1 MCSFNPVNFC
11 TLLKYFHKKW
21 SQVVFCSTEH
31 IFWLVL
37 VFEKPLNLML
47 LVHRVQMRNFDLANF
62 LLYNIYWKEFH
73 ARTTLNSQVVFLNG
87 TTMQIVVQ
95 SGKGLYEM
103 WTNNHI
109 LGIWLKSNILIVTL
123 ICFGSYQNIHIY
135 VFNNYLCP

>member
-1 MCSFNPVNFC
+1 M
-11 TLLKYFHKKW
+11 
-21 SQVVFCSTEH
+21 
-31 IFWLVL
+31 
-37 VFEKPLNLML
+37 FEKPLNLML

-109 LGIWLKSNILIVTL
+109 LGI
-123 ICFGSYQNIHIY
+123 
-135 VFNNYLCP
+135 